1 MRQKIVLSGSLIATS
16 ACHVMDVESA
26 LTAEARVPFWSGA
39 ISKKVKKPPLG
50 QRKMPFLMAQDIKR
64 ALR

>member
-1 MRQKIVLSGSLIATS
+1 MSWMI
-16 ACHVMDVESA
+16 ESA
-26 LTAEARVPFWSGA
+26 LTAEARVPIWSGA